1 MFHEAFVSM
10 EGWCTHN
17 ITMFCG
23 FYAALKDLENTHNM
37 FNGIN
42 DGFVSGFF
50 DFYGLIQLFFVSGS
64 NTCTDCVYYNNPGFT
79 FNVCLYQINK
89 NIVH

>member
-50 DFYGLIQLFFVSGS
+50 DFYGLIQLFLES
-64 NTCTDCVYYNNPGFT
+64 
-79 FNVCLYQINK
+79 IWK
-89 NIVH
+89 